1 METRKSVLFLMNGF
15 GIEVPRSFNMYKA
28 SLMPSLAKISNY
40 YPFASVFASGT
51 EVGLNKGQLSS
62 FKVGYSVFSAFGKP
76 DKKLDVIQAKMD
88 DTSFYSS
95 PVVSQA
101 IEYALKNKSKLH
113 ILFSIGERTEELQMQ
128 QLKTF
133 CTYAQRRGVSEIN
146 LHIFL
151 GDNSVKG
158 MKVSAPYLKNLKY
171 HIVANIPNC
180 RIVSIAG
187 RKYLT
192 DAKKDEVIAYYRMIV
207 SGVGEVWSN
216 YEETLDKKYEGKED
230 DDNMGAFLTVRE
242 NIIKSYDSVLSFNYD
257 NGLGAE
263 YFDII
268 QHPETY
274 FPVGKFPT
282 NVLVQSLFEVDGN
295 PNVKYGFESNLPDN
309 YFFKNIPADKKVL
322 LIADQDRIGYISK
335 CLNGFRDVFPTNIS
349 VWPIA
354 DKSKRFELLAQYMNG
369 YINQGTY
376 DLIIADC
383 DLYNEK
389 YDKRTIEQLSNN
401 MAMLDKCLNVAYS
414 RCMENDYTLYATSL
428 YGIKTKLFL
437 TKTDEQIDFSQKTPL
452 IIAGKDITRSNTPL
466 PVDGNFTQVA
476 QLLINNL
483 GGSVS
488 GEQNEKAAI
497 GVKIDPAKKKKKMML
512 LIGVVV
518 IVFLAFV
525 AFALLYTMGI
535 I

>member
-1 METRKSVLFLMNGF
+1 METKKSVLFLMNGF

-76 DKKLDVIQAKMD
+76 DKKLDVIQSKMN
-88 DTSFYSS
+88 DTTFYTS
-95 PVVSQA
+95 PVISQS
-101 IEYALKNKSKLH
+101 IEYALKNGSKLH
-113 ILFSIGERTEELQMQ
+113 ILFSIGERTEDKQMQ
-128 QLKTF
+128 QLKNF
-133 CTYAQRRGVSEIN
+133 CIYASKRGIKDICIH
-146 LHIFL
+146 LFL

-158 MKVSAPYLKNLKY
+158 MKVSAPLIKTLKY
-171 HIVANIPNC
+171 NIFSAIPSC

-192 DAKKDEVIAYYRMIV
+192 DAKKDEIIAYYRMIV

-216 YEETLDKKYEGKED
+216 YEETIDKKYAGKED
-230 DDNMGAFLTVRE
+230 DDNMGAFLTIRE

-268 QHPETY
+268 QNPETY

-282 NVLVQSLFEVDGN
+282 NVLVQSLFEVEGN

-309 YFFKNIPADKKVL
+309 YFFKNVPADKKVL
-322 LIADQDRIGYISK
+322 LIADQDRIGYISR
-335 CLNGFRDVFPTNIS
+335 CLNGFRDEFPSNVSI
-349 VWPIA
+349 WPIA

-369 YINQGTY
+369 YISQESY

-389 YDKRTIEQLSNN
+389 YDKKTIEQLASN
-401 MAMLDKCLNVAYS
+401 MSMLDKCLNVAYTK
-414 RCMENDYTLYATSL
+414 CMDHDYTLYATSL

-452 IIAGKDITRSNTPL
+452 IIAGKTVTRANTPL
-466 PVDGNFTQVA
+466 PIDGNFTQVA

-483 GGSVS
+483 GGSVT
-488 GEQNEKAAI
+488 GDQNEKAAI
-497 GVKIDPAKKKKKMML
+497 GVTVDPAKKKKKMML
-512 LIGVVV
+512 LIGAVVA
-518 IVFLAFV
+518 VFLIFV
-525 AFALLYTMGI
+525 VFALLYTMGI